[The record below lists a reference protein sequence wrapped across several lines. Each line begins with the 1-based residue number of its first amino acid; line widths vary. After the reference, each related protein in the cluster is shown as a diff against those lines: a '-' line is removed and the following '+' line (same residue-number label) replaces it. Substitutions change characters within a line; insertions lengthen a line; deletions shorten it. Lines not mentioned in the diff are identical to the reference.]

1 MMKPRFAARAARAAM
16 LLVVVAMPSSSSA
29 ADADDSGETK
39 LIRLVRLHSKVV
51 TASGPVASVAVGSP
65 GVARTTVLTPVRVLV
80 NAVAPGTTSMM
91 LLLRNGR
98 MEQYRVVVTHDL
110 THLQRLLSSL
120 DPRIRAESDPNGDA
134 VILQGTAASKA
145 IVERATEAAY
155 RFFGEVT
162 VTTTPDPTAGRGG
175 DARRGRRQGEGTTRD
190 PDAAPE
196 GGVAGAAADESRLQE
211 IVAVGTT
218 RVINLLLTDDQLAAP
233 AVRLEGVLK
242 RVDPAIRVEEVNGV
256 FILRGRV
263 VSPATLGRAIA
274 VADRFVTGKGD
285 LDIRV
290 FSDRGGVLAGNL
302 DAEEAAEVIS
312 DPLRLQRIGVGGIGG
327 AGAGGAARSSAVTG
341 GGGGGG
347 VGVGAGATALSI
359 VPRASPPKGNLG
371 QNISRGDVVTTAG
384 GRVVSLLTV
393 ADQPRIELKLNLV
406 AVDRD
411 RTDRLGIN
419 WRIDGSRVQVD
430 TPGATASTSTGVA
443 ASTLPALAPGGITAL
458 TKLAAGG
465 MNIQT
470 FLQALEQTG
479 AGRTVSE
486 PLITAVS
493 GEAASFLVGGNL
505 PIPVTTFL
513 PGTVTQNA
521 VVATNVAFIE
531 FGLRIVARPT
541 ALENGRIG
549 IVLDQILTEPDDTAA
564 IVINN
569 ARIPGF
575 KQRSVRTVTESFESE
590 TWAVAGLVA
599 DTDTRS
605 TSAIPLL
612 SRIPVLGALFRN
624 RSEDKSRSELIV
636 TITARRVPD
645 RVEPLVSAVDPTQE
659 ESR

>member
-1 MMKPRFAARAARAAM
+1 
-16 LLVVVAMPSSSSA
+16 VVAMPSSSSA

-65 GVARTTVLTPVRVLV
+65 GVARTTVLTPARILV

-110 THLQRLLSSL
+110 THLQRLLTAL

-162 VTTTPDPTAGRGG
+162 VTTTPDPTSGRGG
-175 DARRGRRQGEGTTRD
+175 DARRGRRQGEGGARD

-211 IVAVGTT
+211 TVAAGTT

-233 AVRLEGVLK
+233 AQRLEGVLK
-242 RVDPAIRVEEVNGV
+242 RVDPAIRVEEVNGT
-256 FILRGRV
+256 FILRGKV
-263 VSPATLGRAIA
+263 ASPAALGRAIA
-274 VADRFVTGKGD
+274 LADRFVTGKGD
-285 LDIRV
+285 LEIKV

-302 DAEEAAEVIS
+302 DADDAAQVIS
-312 DPLRLQRIGVGGIGG
+312 DPLLLQRIGIGGAAG
-327 AGAGGAARSSAVTG
+327 AGAGGAARTSVASAGGG

-347 VGVGAGATALSI
+347 VGGGGLGAGASALSI

-393 ADQPRIELKLNLV
+393 ADQPRIELKLNIV

-419 WRIDGSRVQVD
+419 WRIDGSRVQID
-430 TPGATASTSTGVA
+430 TPGATVATTTGIA
-443 ASTLPALAPGGITAL
+443 ESRLPALARGGITAL
-458 TKLAAGG
+458 TRLPAGG
-465 MNIQT
+465 VSIQT

-486 PLITAVS
+486 PLLTAVS

-521 VVATNVAFIE
+521 VVATNVAFLE

-549 IVLDQILTEPDDTAA
+549 IVLDQIFTEPDDTAA

-605 TSAIPLL
+605 AAAIPLL
-612 SRIPVLGALFRN
+612 ARLPVLGVLFRN

-645 RVEPLVSAVDPTQE
+645 RVEPLVSAVDPKKE